1 MEHTMELHRKIA
13 ALETELRIEKEQ
25 HAAARQC
32 VNYIALQLSQQHF
45 TTTHPADAHTRSQ
58 GLEKSPNRRNTEPED
73 LLSWDNN
80 TPCSWIQ
87 SPALSP
93 SLTPDRAYN
102 KHNLNH
108 SHKDARH
115 VSFDKNQ
122 DTANNTTTNATD
134 QPILISL
141 DPNEV
146 IQDDPPAPK
155 ISALAQCRRDLKK
168 QREERFPPQL
178 TVQTLSDRYKDTKP
192 PLSGLESSKWAD
204 KGKTQLDESQDLMQ
218 FPDSNNDTEEEER
231 VGTPDDDDDK
241 SSEDAMRTVLA
252 TNIPLHYSVADV
264 ASLVYGGIIVAIRPL
279 HTTRT
284 TGSESIMIT
293 FLQAADA
300 RFFAH
305 AMRKHVTPK
314 FKLLESAVYPVSG
327 HLENDMLYKGMT
339 RCLVIY
345 KMHPDVTM
353 GELCKILEPGTRHH
367 GILNVGRDEYGV
379 CHVEFA
385 SVVAAQVAI
394 GCICSNPFFRHA
406 EVQYEDDPCDY
417 IPTDNS
423 DMDEEEMTEEEII
436 EEGVAEEVADKEGSD
451 KEGSDKEGSDKEGSD
466 KEGSDKEGSDKEGS
480 DKEGSDKAEVDKDG
494 IDKDGVE
501 EEQVKMEVGEKGV
514 EKEVANGKEDYAK
527 EAEHSQQLDSDFED
541 DAETQR
547 DVAGEKDAD
556 GWPVG
561 GLDYD

>member
-1 MEHTMELHRKIA
+1 
-13 ALETELRIEKEQ
+13 
-25 HAAARQC
+25 
-32 VNYIALQLSQQHF
+32 
-45 TTTHPADAHTRSQ
+45 
-58 GLEKSPNRRNTEPED
+58 
-73 LLSWDNN
+73 
-80 TPCSWIQ
+80 
-87 SPALSP
+87 
-93 SLTPDRAYN
+93 
-102 KHNLNH
+102 
-108 SHKDARH
+108 
-115 VSFDKNQ
+115 
-122 DTANNTTTNATD
+122 
-134 QPILISL
+134 
-141 DPNEV
+141 
-146 IQDDPPAPK
+146 
-155 ISALAQCRRDLKK
+155 
-168 QREERFPPQL
+168 
-178 TVQTLSDRYKDTKP
+178 
-192 PLSGLESSKWAD
+192 
-204 KGKTQLDESQDLMQ
+204 
-218 FPDSNNDTEEEER
+218 
-231 VGTPDDDDDK
+231 
-241 SSEDAMRTVLA
+241 
-252 TNIPLHYSVADV
+252 
-264 ASLVYGGIIVAIRPL
+264 
-279 HTTRT
+279 
-284 TGSESIMIT
+284 
-293 FLQAADA
+293 
-300 RFFAH
+300 
-305 AMRKHVTPK
+305 
-314 FKLLESAVYPVSG
+314 
-327 HLENDMLYKGMT
+327 
-339 RCLVIY
+339 
-345 KMHPDVTM
+345 MHPDVTM

-480 DKEGSDKAEVDKDG
+480 DKAEVDKDG